1 MGKAIIGTKP
11 SGGIRDQ
18 IVNGENGL
26 IVNASIEGLEQGIVK
41 LLRDPVLIKKFEQ
54 NILKKDF
61 EGKGE
66 IKKFINYIED
76 K

>member
-1 MGKAIIGTKP
+1 M
-11 SGGIRDQ
+11 
-18 IVNGENGL
+18 NGENGL